1 MSQDRLAGSAGPHV
15 FVDSLDNPILS
26 DEDVSHLE
34 RSLRMRDGD
43 PLTVSDGAG
52 SWAQGVLRAGGQVA
66 LVGDVHFVPKSAVEL
81 TVAFSLVK
89 GSKPELV
96 VQKLTELGIDR
107 IVALVADRSV
117 VRWDDDKVA
126 KATQRWERIALEAAM
141 QSHRVRVPDIAGVV
155 PSHGFFANGSE
166 IAIAHFDGEPIDVSH
181 HTVAIGPE
189 GGWSDNELER
199 APRRVKIG
207 DTVLRAETAAIAT
220 GALLTAVHRNG

>member
-1 MSQDRLAGSAGPHV
+1 MGSEMCIRDR
-15 FVDSLDNPILS
+15 
-26 DEDVSHLE
+26 
-34 RSLRMRDGD
+34 
-43 PLTVSDGAG
+43 
-52 SWAQGVLRAGGQVA
+52 
-66 LVGDVHFVPKSAVEL
+66 
-81 TVAFSLVK
+81 
-89 GSKPELV
+89 
-96 VQKLTELGIDR
+96 TELGIDR

-126 KATQRWERIALEAAM
+126 KATQRWERIAREAAM

-155 PSHGFFANGSE
+155 QSHGFLETGSE

-181 HTVAIGPE
+181 HMVAIGPE